1 MTADE
6 TVEQLASIRI
16 VPVVVID
23 DAARAPELVAALGA
37 GGIGC
42 AEITLRT
49 DDGLAAIAAAA
60 SAAPEFLVGAGTVL
74 TVEQVDRSV
83 DAGAR
88 FIVSPGFDDEVVARA
103 QERGVAVVPGVAT
116 GTEIIRARRAG
127 LSQLKFFPAV
137 PLGGVAAIS
146 ALAGPF
152 GDVRFLPSG
161 GLTLQNAAEFLALES
176 VFAVSGSWMASR
188 AMIADGSFDEVERSS
203 RATVELL
210 R

>member
-1 MTADE
+1 MTASATIE
-6 TVEQLASIRI
+6 RLESIRV

-23 DAARAPELVAALGA
+23 DAARAPDLVSALWA

-49 DDGLAAIAAAA
+49 DDGLAALAGAA
-60 SAAPEFLVGAGTVL
+60 SAIPEFLLGAGTVL
-74 TVEQVDRSV
+74 TAEQVDRSV

-103 QERGVAVVPGVAT
+103 QERGVAVLPGIAT
-116 GTEIIRARRAG
+116 ATELMRARRAG
-127 LSQLKFFPAV
+127 LTHVKFFPAV
-137 PLGGVAAIS
+137 PLGGVAALT

-161 GLTLQNAAEFLALES
+161 GISLVDAPGFLALDS

-188 AMIADGSFDEVERSS
+188 AMIAGGSFDEIEKSS

>member
-1 MTADE
+1 MTSAA
-6 TVEQLASIRI
+6 TIEQLEAIRI

-23 DAARAPELVAALGA
+23 DAAHAADLVSALWA

-49 DDGLAAIAAAA
+49 EDGLAAIAAAA
-60 SAAPEFLVGAGTVL
+60 AAVPEFLVGAGTVL
-74 TVEQVDRSV
+74 TAEQVDRSV

-88 FIVSPGFDDEVVARA
+88 FIVSPGYDDEVVARA

-116 GTEIIRARRAG
+116 ATEIMRARRAG
-127 LSQLKFFPAV
+127 LTHLKFFPAV
-137 PLGGVAAIS
+137 PLGGVAALS
-146 ALAGPF
+146 ALSGPF
-152 GDVRFLPSG
+152 HDLRFLPSG
-161 GLTLQNAAEFLALES
+161 GISLIDAAGFLALDS

-188 AMIADGSFDEVERSS
+188 VMIANGSFDEIEKSS